1 MAYYDALIAA
11 WNSATQPPSGVTGQ
25 PLLVG
30 DTTQQKCTKVNGWT
44 MAVSVPAGPI
54 VPAWQLYDA
63 IAVTEYD
70 ALTAGSQ
77 TTVNNILA
85 MGFVNCATGS
95 NARRRLLAIFPA
107 GTTSNT
113 NLTSLF
119 ANIYSP
125 QQDWCYANQYPSHGV
140 SGPGN
145 ISVSD
150 ANNAGL
156 V

>member
-11 WNSATQPPSGVTGQ
+11 WNSAIQPPSGVTGTGLA
-25 PLLVG
+25 PG
-30 DTTQQKCTKVNGWT
+30 DNTAQKVAKINGWT
-44 MAVSVPAGPI
+44 TVQPVPAGPI
-54 VPAWQLYDA
+54 VPAWQTYDA
-63 IAVTEYD
+63 IVVTEYD
-70 ALTAGSQ
+70 ALIAASQ

-85 MGFVNCATGS
+85 MGNINCASGS

-113 NLTSLF
+113 NLLNLF
-119 ANIYSP
+119 NSIYAP
-125 QQDWCYANQYPSHGV
+125 VHDWCLVNGYPTHGA

-145 ISVSD
+145 LSVSD

>member
-1 MAYYDALIAA
+1 M
-11 WNSATQPPSGVTGQ
+11 Q
-25 PLLVG
+25 
-30 DTTQQKCTKVNGWT
+30 
-44 MAVSVPAGPI
+44 VSVAAGPA
-54 VPAWQLYDA
+54 VPAWRIYDA
-63 IAVTEYD
+63 IVVTEYD
-70 ALTAGSQ
+70 ALTAGNQ
-77 TTVNNILA
+77 TIVNNILA
-85 MGFVNCATGS
+85 MGNANCAAGS

-125 QQDWCYANQYPSHGV
+125 TQDWCFTNGYPTFGV

-145 ISVSD
+145 ISVPD